1 MSAPATGVSASP
13 PSRAGRNLPVAVGVG
28 VALALVVLGTL
39 YTVKATFVVVVAL
52 ATAIAVHEL
61 ATSVRSAGVQVPTV
75 LLVAGNVVILV
86 AAYVDGPDT
95 LAAAFVLTVLAVAVA
110 RLGHGP
116 QGLTRDLSVA
126 VFIVTWV
133 SLLAAF
139 AMVML
144 AEPDGPDRIVVFI
157 LAVVLS
163 DTGGYL
169 AGVLFGRHRMA
180 PRVSP
185 KKSWEGLAGS
195 ILLAT
200 AGTALVMPLLLDTPA
215 WKGALFGAAVV
226 VTATL
231 GDLGESLVKRDLGVK
246 DMGRLLPEHGGL
258 MDRLDSLLPT
268 APVAAV
274 LFVALLA

>member
-39 YTVKATFVVVVAL
+39 YTVKATFVVVVAV
-52 ATAIAVHEL
+52 ATSIAVHEL

-75 LLVAGNVVILV
+75 LLVAGNVVILL

-126 VFIVTWV
+126 AFIVTWV

-215 WKGALFGAAVV
+215 WQGALFGAVVV

>member
-1 MSAPATGVSASP
+1 MAI
-13 PSRAGRNLPVAVGVG
+13 AVGV
-28 VALALVVLGTL
+28 VLAALVLVSL
-39 YTVKATFVVVVAL
+39 YTVKAAFVVL
-52 ATAIAVHEL
+52 AAAATSIAVHEL
-61 ATSVRSAGVQVPTV
+61 ATSVRTSGVHVPTG
-75 LLVAGNVVILV
+75 LLVAANVVMLV
-86 AAYVDGPDT
+86 AAYVDGADT
-95 LAAAFVLTVLAVAVA
+95 LAAAYVLAVVAVALARLVHGPQEMTRDVTVAVFVLTYVA
-110 RLGHGP
+110 
-116 QGLTRDLSVA
+116 
-126 VFIVTWV
+126 
-133 SLLAAF
+133 LLASF

-195 ILLAT
+195 VALATVGSALVVPILLPAT
-200 AGTALVMPLLLDTPA
+200 
-215 WKGALFGAAVV
+215 WWQGAVLGAVV
-226 VTATL
+226 AVTATL

-246 DMGRLLPEHGGL
+246 DMGRLLPGHGGL

-268 APVAAV
+268 APFA
-274 LFVALLA
+274 ALLLALFW